1 MDNASRAARLRP
13 IRARGQAPSDSS
25 AMQYRRSD
33 FDVTNT
39 VQVSSTDA
47 VRRAVCE
54 LFRESGRHAAF
65 DRVEAAFRDF
75 ERLFN
80 RQLPGCGGGDAG
92 CLVLQ
97 DSLDAPLAVA
107 RLVV

>member
-13 IRARGQAPSDSS
+13 ISARGDAPSNSS

-54 LFRESGRHAAF
+54 LFRQNWPHYPF
-65 DRVEAAFRDF
+65 DRVGRADLHGVGDVEIAAPILHICRI
-75 ERLFN
+75 R
-80 RQLPGCGGGDAG
+80 RRVSPRAY
-92 CLVLQ
+92 
-97 DSLDAPLAVA
+97 
-107 RLVV
+107 R